1 MEMNFCRRCGAKLKL
16 LSRDVYECE
25 KGHTIFMNAPCGVGL
40 VILNEK
46 NEVLALRRALDP
58 GKGTLDL
65 PGGFCDGAESLEDAV
80 AREILEET
88 GLSPSDYT
96 KPEFILSAIDPYKY
110 AGEEHMVLGVM
121 FSAKLLTAAEPKA
134 ADDAAEAGFMPL
146 KDVALD
152 EVFFPSVRAAFAW
165 AKQHQ

>member
-1 MEMNFCRRCGAKLKL
+1 MEMNFCRRCGAKLKSL
-16 LSRDVYECE
+16 NDIAYECE
-25 KGHTIFMNAPCGVGL
+25 NGHTIFLNAPTGVGL
-40 VILNEK
+40 VIINDK
-46 NEVLALRRALDP
+46 NEVLTLVRALDP

-88 GLSPSDYT
+88 GLKPSDYT
-96 KPEFILSAIDPYKY
+96 KPEFILSAIDPYQY

-121 FSAKLLTAAEPKA
+121 FSAKLLTDAQPKA

-146 KDVALD
+146 KDVDLGK
-152 EVFFPSVRAAFAW
+152 VHFPSIRAAFAW
-165 AKQHQ
+165 AKQRG